1 MPWKQDIVLFSRRFF
16 SVVSDSSLPA
26 VVDKFLTVS
35 SISAVQTF
43 VSHATVLKNLLCV
56 LKSRNAVT
64 KIFPVA
70 TCFGISVSSTI
81 FAYELFPGCFRHLPT
96 LSPALS
102 LPYGGV
108 TGASPRR
115 RGSGQGDKAEKVTLR
130 AVAFLERL
138 DLEARGRLPP
148 PPFLITNDH
157 DFIAYFIF
165 LEKRKVQFDLLQT
178 KNCPPLKT
186 LISQCT
192 NRNDIHA
199 VISAVGVFSDSGE
212 HHEERRLFHFCCID
226 FCAKFPQICRAF
238 FY

>member
-1 MPWKQDIVLFSRRFF
+1 M
-16 SVVSDSSLPA
+16 PA
-26 VVDKFLTVS
+26 VVDEFLTVS

-70 TCFGISVSSTI
+70 TCFVISVSSTI

-96 LSPALS
+96 LSLALS

-138 DLEARGRLPP
+138 DLEARGRLS
-148 PPFLITNDH
+148 PFFITNDH

-178 KNCPPLKT
+178 KTALP
-186 LISQCT
+186 
-192 NRNDIHA
+192 
-199 VISAVGVFSDSGE
+199 
-212 HHEERRLFHFCCID
+212 
-226 FCAKFPQICRAF
+226 
-238 FY
+238 